1 MDYKKYIA
9 CGALLTAAFCAL
21 GLSGAVGES
30 QARYLNQASWHTV
43 VHPTVRS
50 VTADS
55 LAGTGQPPLINLMG
69 TLTAEGL
76 ELPITLTTEKNLS
89 GPVTWSVNGSAYA
102 SVELSLGA
110 TQLHQGDVIGLTAAK
125 PTVLNLTVKPTA
137 LGLTQRQGG
146 TVDIEITW
154 KNTLTGVFQ
163 VELPGSEEPQ
173 EPQSQVEISTVKA
186 FHWEAAFPV
195 ELTATSATQA
205 MLSLGE
211 DPFPAGTRF
220 SPDGGNRWYRLC
232 QPQQIPVEVSGS
244 QSTILLLDLSRTEPK
259 NGLTL
264 GAGDNRIRIAAVST
278 PIERLS
284 NQVLTTQKPIQVLLT
299 NAWTD
304 CQFDYRV
311 ELLTAAEGT
320 SAYVPVDLSTGQLN
334 VSYSPSETS
343 PMLTLS
349 GGQTLPQPGTYR
361 LRLSWSREGICF
373 HRSETIFFVNDTQQ
387 TGGAQ

>member
-21 GLSGAVGES
+21 GLSGAMGES
-30 QARYLNQASWHTV
+30 HARYLNQASWHTV
-43 VHPTVRS
+43 VQPTVRS

-55 LAGTGQPPLINLMG
+55 LVGTGQPPLINLMG

-76 ELPITLTTEKNLS
+76 ELPVALTTAKNLS

-154 KNTLTGVFQ
+154 KNTLTGVFR

-173 EPQSQVEISTVKA
+173 EPRSQVELSTVKA

-195 ELTATSATQA
+195 ELAASSATQA
-205 MLSLGE
+205 MLALGE
-211 DPFPAGTRF
+211 EPFPTGTRF
-220 SPDGGNRWYRLC
+220 SPDGGNHWYRLC
-232 QPQQIPVEVSGS
+232 QPQQIPVEISGS
-244 QSTILLLDLSRTEPK
+244 EGTVLLLDLSHTEPK
-259 NGLTL
+259 GGLTL
-264 GAGDNRIRIAAVST
+264 GVGDSRISIPAVSA
-278 PIERLS
+278 PIARLS
-284 NQVLTTQKPIQVLLT
+284 SQVLTAQKPIEVYLT
-299 NAWTD
+299 DAWTD

-320 SAYVPVDLSTGQLN
+320 SAYVPVDLSTGQLKLT
-334 VSYSPSETS
+334 YSPAESE
-343 PMLTLS
+343 PVLTLTT
-349 GGQTLPQPGTYR
+349 GQTLPQPGTYR
-361 LRLSWSREGICF
+361 LRLSWSREGSCF
-373 HRSETIFFVNDTQQ
+373 HQSETIFFVNDTQQ